1 MTLTLAINGS
11 LGFVSFKHWGES
23 DDDGGNRGKRGVWGG
38 GGVIMCVFR
47 ARQHYKCKYAIYRL
61 YRL

>member
-38 GGVIMCVFR
+38 GGGYNVCF
-47 ARQHYKCKYAIYRL
+47 
-61 YRL
+61 